1 MLIDYDTHSDDVI
14 ELKNGKQV
22 SLHDLVIC
30 YNQIQIMKKDGT
42 YPKDFEYTFEGTVE
56 IRDNE

>member
-1 MLIDYDTHSDDVI
+1 MTLNYDEHSTDIVDI
-14 ELKNGKQV
+14 KGTKV

-42 YPKDFEYTFEGTVE
+42 YPKDFEYTFEGTTE
-56 IRDNE
+56 IKETK

>member
-1 MLIDYDTHSDDVI
+1 MILNYDEHSTDIVDI
-14 ELKNGKQV
+14 KGIKV

-42 YPKDFEYTFEGTVE
+42 YPKDFEYTFEGTKYRKTIV
-56 IRDNE
+56 